1 MKTIGHCLPTT
12 IGSMPHTSAREACDL
27 LLRFTPE
34 IPAWPQLP
42 ERTPLENMYAQ
53 YTELLP
59 GAEVVAGK
67 VQVDLGEA
75 FQRDLE
81 RLYFDYVE
89 GNVDRY
95 LPSPERAAGL
105 HATLDLLKTSGRQPL
120 AAKGQI
126 TGPISLGLQVTDG
139 NLKPLL
145 YDDIAFDAVSKYL
158 RLVARA
164 MEKALGQVG
173 RMSVIFLDEPYLHA
187 LGSALFSISRDQVV
201 GGLEEVFGGVSCLK
215 GIHCCGNTDW
225 PVVLS
230 TSLDIL
236 SFDAYRYAET
246 LALYPGDLKRFLQ
259 RGGILAWGIVP
270 ADALLLQNE
279 NVPSLTAKLLDAM
292 QLLAGKG
299 VSREMLLN
307 QCLITPSCGLGSL
320 PIPAAERALGLLAG
334 VSREMRARFFN
345 GGEQ

>member
-1 MKTIGHCLPTT
+1 
-12 IGSMPHTSAREACDL
+12 
-27 LLRFTPE
+27 
-34 IPAWPQLP
+34 
-42 ERTPLENMYAQ
+42 MYAQ

-59 GAEVVAGK
+59 GAEAVAGK

-75 FQRDLE
+75 FQRNLE
-81 RLYFDYVE
+81 RLYLDYVE
-89 GNVDRY
+89 ENVDKY
-95 LPSPERAAGL
+95 LPSLERAAGL
-105 HATLDLLKTSGRQPL
+105 HAMLALLEASGRRPL

-145 YDDIAFDAVSKYL
+145 YDDIAFDAVSKHL
-158 RLVARA
+158 RLVAKA

-173 RMSVIFLDEPYLHA
+173 QTTIVFFDEPYLHA
-187 LGSALFSISRDQVV
+187 LGSALFSVSEAQVV
-201 GGLEEVFGGVSCLK
+201 GGLEEAFGGLSCLK

-225 PVVLS
+225 SVVLS

-246 LALYPGDLKRFLQ
+246 LALYPDDVKRFLE

-279 NVPSLTAKLLDAM
+279 NVPSLIAKLLDAM
-292 QLLAGKG
+292 QSLVGKG

-320 PIPAAERALGLLAG
+320 PIPAAERALGLL
-334 VSREMRARFFN
+334 
-345 GGEQ
+345 